1 MIRSLAILLL
11 LIVSFFLLCVDQAFA
26 TEEVFLL
33 AGAASLPP
41 MQDLVKEFTEETGI
55 PVQANFG
62 GSGGLLSQY
71 RLTGRGDLYF
81 PGSVDFMT
89 IARRDGLIDI
99 ASETTVVYLMPAINV
114 RKGNPLGIT
123 SLADLARPGVRV
135 VIGNPESVCLGVFA
149 VEMAESFLTPE
160 QRLKFRAN
168 IRTYAPSCSAVANAI
183 VLNTADAVIGWRVFT
198 YWNPEAIENVSISK
212 QEIPRISYLS
222 IAVTAKAK
230 NPVGARKLIEF
241 MLSEKGMKH
250 FKRYHYFTTAR
261 ETLDWL
267 GVDKPI
273 GGECYKVPEEWMQ

>member
-1 MIRSLAILLL
+1 MRRF
-11 LIVSFFLLCVDQAFA
+11 LIVFFLLSRFSFA
-26 TEEVFLL
+26 MTPTAAYGTEEVFLL

-41 MQDLVKEFTEETGI
+41 MQELVKEFTAETGI
-55 PVQANFG
+55 PVQTNFG
-62 GSGGLLSQY
+62 GSGELLSQY

-114 RKGNPLGIT
+114 RKGNPLKIT
-123 SLADLARPGVRV
+123 SLEDLARPGVRV

-149 VEMAESFLTPE
+149 VEMAESSLTPE
-160 QRLKFRAN
+160 QKLKFRAN
-168 IRTYAPSCSAVANAI
+168 IRTYASSCSAVANAI
-183 VLNTADAVIGWRVFT
+183 VLDTADAVIGWRVFK

-212 QEIPRISYLS
+212 REIPRVSYLS

-230 NPVGARKLIEF
+230 NPDGARKLIEF
-241 MLSEKGMKH
+241 MLSEKGLKH
-250 FKRYHYFTTAR
+250 FRNYHYFTTAR
-261 ETLDWL
+261 EALDWL
-267 GVDKPI
+267 GADKPI